1 MVKFDKWAWKDKIQL
16 RAAARSATAGG
27 IARMAIWNLKRA
39 ARSMSV
45 YTRLPQQQTCFA
57 GCAAPVTACAPLTGK
72 DRDKRK
78 LIPAQEH

>member
-1 MVKFDKWAWKDKIQL
+1 
-16 RAAARSATAGG
+16 
-27 IARMAIWNLKRA
+27 MAIWNLKRA

-45 YTRLPQQQTCFA
+45 YARLRQQQTCLA